1 MFETTKIEEESMNP
15 DVLKAALDAL
25 ESGDLAKMTEA
36 LKAIIAAAGSDES
49 GEAPPA
55 DATMA
60 SADAPK
66 PPAPGAP
73 APDAAATDK
82 AAMSALLQ
90 VTGAK
95 EPGEAVALLRKMRA
109 DVDALNA
116 NQAALDLSARRELIG
131 ELVAMRAETPATAW
145 EGKAEDRKPVARLA
159 AESVDSLRGRV
170 VALRASQPRQ
180 PEHRPPTEGATTLT
194 EDEEALTVNMTA
206 DQKKSFI
213 SLRASRRAR

>member
-1 MFETTKIEEESMNP
+1 MNP

-60 SADAPK
+60 GADAPK
-66 PPAPGAP
+66 PPAPG

-116 NQAALDLSARRELIG
+116 NQAALDLSARREMIG
-131 ELVAMRAETPATAW
+131 ELIAMRAETPATAW

-180 PEHRPPTEGATTLT
+180 PEHRPPTETTMALP
-194 EDEEALTVNMTA
+194 EEEEALTVKMTA
-206 DQKKSFI
+206 AQKAEFVA
-213 SLRASRRAR
+213 LRASRRAR